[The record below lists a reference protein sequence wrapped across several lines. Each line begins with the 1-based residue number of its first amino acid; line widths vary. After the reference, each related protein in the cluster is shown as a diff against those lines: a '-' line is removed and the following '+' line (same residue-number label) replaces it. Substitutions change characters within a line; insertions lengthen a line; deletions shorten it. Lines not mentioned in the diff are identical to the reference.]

1 MKGQPKGLIAAA
13 LANMGERFGF
23 YIMMAILTL
32 FISAKFGLNETTAG
46 YIYSGFYASIYLL
59 ALVGGIIAD
68 KTRNYKGTIMWGLV
82 VMSLGY
88 LIIAI
93 PTPTPVSSLPLYLTL
108 TCVGLLV
115 IAFGNGLFKGNL
127 QALVG
132 QMYDNKEF
140 SAKRE
145 SGFQIFYMF
154 INIGGFFAPF
164 VAIGVRNWWLKVNN
178 FDYNAKLPELC
189 HEYLAKGEHMAGE
202 GLANLTSYANSAYLD
217 GTPVSAA
224 GLHDFCNGYL
234 DVFNRGFHY
243 AFIAAI
249 VMMLVSL
256 VIYLS
261 NKRRFPDPSKKAAA
275 GGVKASAEE
284 ITMSAQEIRQRIYA
298 LFAVFGV
305 VIFFWVSFHQNGYSL
320 TYFARDYVNLD
331 VININLG
338 FTTIKGAEIFQSVNP
353 FFVVTLTPLIMWF
366 FGWLRKRNIEVSTPM
381 KIAIGM
387 GIAATAYLFLMFFSF
402 ALPDKAAL
410 AGMKADQVQSI
421 LVTPWVM
428 VGLYFI
434 LTVAELFISP
444 LGLAFVSK
452 VAPPHMQGLMQGF
465 WLAATAVGNAL
476 LFVGG
481 WLYMHTPMWATW
493 CVFVAACGMSM
504 LVMLSMVRWLER
516 RERGR
521 GCPVRLSMV
530 CVPCCARDPAG
541 MSCCACP
548 GTRSA
553 LPPPGLSRPV
563 CVPAVFQ
570 ALLGI
575 LSLSARTEAGHL
587 AHCSSLLLCSPF
599 GVLFADET
607 EENRKLF
614 WFHKFS
620 FYICL
625 RIRNI

>member
-115 IAFGNGLFKGNL
+115 RAFGNGLFKGNL

-261 NKRRFPDPSKKAAA
+261 NKQRFPDPSKKAAA
-275 GGVKASAEE
+275 GGAKASAEE

-516 RERGR
+516 
-521 GCPVRLSMV
+521 V
-530 CVPCCARDPAG
+530 
-541 MSCCACP
+541 
-548 GTRSA
+548 T
-553 LPPPGLSRPV
+553 
-563 CVPAVFQ
+563 
-570 ALLGI
+570 
-575 LSLSARTEAGHL
+575 
-587 AHCSSLLLCSPF
+587 
-599 GVLFADET
+599 
-607 EENRKLF
+607 K
-614 WFHKFS
+614 
-620 FYICL
+620 
-625 RIRNI
+625 

>member
-32 FISAKFGLNETTAG
+32 FISAKFGLDEATAG

-68 KTRNYKGTIMWGLV
+68 KTKNYKATIMWGLI
-82 VMSLGY
+82 VMSVGY
-88 LIIAI
+88 LLIAI
-93 PTPTPVSSLPLYLTL
+93 PTPTPVPNLGLYLTL
-108 TCVGLLV
+108 TCLGLLV

-132 QMYDNKEF
+132 QMYDNAEF
-140 SAKRE
+140 GPKRE

-178 FDYNAKLPELC
+178 FDYNAKLPALC
-189 HEYLAKGEHMAGE
+189 HEYLAKGEDMVGE
-202 GLANLTSYANSAYLD
+202 GLANLNSYASAAHLD
-217 GTPVSAA
+217 GTPVSDLGA
-224 GLHDFCNGYL
+224 FCNTYL

-249 VMMLVSL
+249 VMMLISL
-256 VIYLS
+256 AIYMA
-261 NKRRFPDPSKKAAA
+261 NRKQFPDPSKKAAPGA
-275 GGVKASAEE
+275 KASAEE
-284 ITMSAQEIRQRIYA
+284 IKMSAQEIRQRIYA

-331 VININLG
+331 VINIDLG
-338 FTTIKGAEIFQSVNP
+338 FTTIKCAEIFQSVNP
-353 FFVVTLTPLIMWF
+353 FFVVFLTPIIMWF
-366 FGWLRKRNIEVSTPM
+366 FGWLRKRSIEVSTPM

-387 GIAATAYLFLMFFSF
+387 GIAAAAYVFLMLFSL
-402 ALPDKAAL
+402 ALPTKTEL
-410 AGMKADQVQSI
+410 AGMRAEEVQSI

-481 WLYMHTPMWATW
+481 WLYLHTPMWATW
-493 CVFVAACGMSM
+493 AVFVAACGLSM

-516 RERGR
+516 
-521 GCPVRLSMV
+521 V
-530 CVPCCARDPAG
+530 
-541 MSCCACP
+541 
-548 GTRSA
+548 T
-553 LPPPGLSRPV
+553 
-563 CVPAVFQ
+563 
-570 ALLGI
+570 
-575 LSLSARTEAGHL
+575 
-587 AHCSSLLLCSPF
+587 
-599 GVLFADET
+599 
-607 EENRKLF
+607 K
-614 WFHKFS
+614 
-620 FYICL
+620 
-625 RIRNI
+625 

>member
-261 NKRRFPDPSKKAAA
+261 NKQRFPDPSKKAAA

-305 VIFFWVSFHQNGYSL
+305 VIFFWV
-320 TYFARDYVNLD
+320 
-331 VININLG
+331 
-338 FTTIKGAEIFQSVNP
+338 
-353 FFVVTLTPLIMWF
+353 
-366 FGWLRKRNIEVSTPM
+366 
-381 KIAIGM
+381 
-387 GIAATAYLFLMFFSF
+387 
-402 ALPDKAAL
+402 
-410 AGMKADQVQSI
+410 
-421 LVTPWVM
+421 
-428 VGLYFI
+428 
-434 LTVAELFISP
+434 
-444 LGLAFVSK
+444 
-452 VAPPHMQGLMQGF
+452 
-465 WLAATAVGNAL
+465 
-476 LFVGG
+476 
-481 WLYMHTPMWATW
+481 
-493 CVFVAACGMSM
+493 
-504 LVMLSMVRWLER
+504 
-516 RERGR
+516 
-521 GCPVRLSMV
+521 
-530 CVPCCARDPAG
+530 
-541 MSCCACP
+541 
-548 GTRSA
+548 
-553 LPPPGLSRPV
+553 
-563 CVPAVFQ
+563 
-570 ALLGI
+570 
-575 LSLSARTEAGHL
+575 
-587 AHCSSLLLCSPF
+587 
-599 GVLFADET
+599 
-607 EENRKLF
+607 
-614 WFHKFS
+614 
-620 FYICL
+620 
-625 RIRNI
+625 

>member
-305 VIFFWVSFHQNGYSL
+305 LLFLGRLCEQQLYVLIRRRDGETVFNDVLQCCPLGVRVRQTQQRAPVALCQTVCTQRVEHVAWQPEQTQLVCHSRLRFPEPPRGLLLTHAEHAYQLAYPCGLLDEVEVATLQIFNERDEACVLHVHVEHYARDLVEPRELCRAQPPLSRNKLIAPAAAAYGERVENTVIFYAQAQLLQRAAVKLLSGLDRVRINVAGSQIDYS
-320 TYFARDYVNLD
+320 
-331 VININLG
+331 
-338 FTTIKGAEIFQSVNP
+338 S
-353 FFVVTLTPLIMWF
+353 
-366 FGWLRKRNIEVSTPM
+366 
-381 KIAIGM
+381 
-387 GIAATAYLFLMFFSF
+387 
-402 ALPDKAAL
+402 
-410 AGMKADQVQSI
+410 
-421 LVTPWVM
+421 
-428 VGLYFI
+428 
-434 LTVAELFISP
+434 
-444 LGLAFVSK
+444 
-452 VAPPHMQGLMQGF
+452 
-465 WLAATAVGNAL
+465 
-476 LFVGG
+476 
-481 WLYMHTPMWATW
+481 
-493 CVFVAACGMSM
+493 
-504 LVMLSMVRWLER
+504 
-516 RERGR
+516 
-521 GCPVRLSMV
+521 
-530 CVPCCARDPAG
+530 
-541 MSCCACP
+541 
-548 GTRSA
+548 
-553 LPPPGLSRPV
+553 
-563 CVPAVFQ
+563 
-570 ALLGI
+570 
-575 LSLSARTEAGHL
+575 SARTGAR
-587 AHCSSLLLCSPF
+587 P
-599 GVLFADET
+599 
-607 EENRKLF
+607 
-614 WFHKFS
+614 
-620 FYICL
+620 
-625 RIRNI
+625 